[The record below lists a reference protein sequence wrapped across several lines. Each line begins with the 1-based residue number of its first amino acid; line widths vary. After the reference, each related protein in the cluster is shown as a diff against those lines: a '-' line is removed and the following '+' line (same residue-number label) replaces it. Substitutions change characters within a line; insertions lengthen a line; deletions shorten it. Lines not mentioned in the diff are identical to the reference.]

1 MNEIV
6 ETAQALLQQGQTAP
20 TLTFL
25 IDRLSKDRRYAG
37 LVRTL
42 RVVEANY
49 SRTKTQE
56 LKGVLLPQDAQR
68 SYNQTNDAIVGVLD
82 ALLAGKTSLES
93 AEVPVPRNWW
103 PLIGGSVLAGLLL
116 AFGIWYVSGK
126 RQAPQCPDFQ
136 QGVPK
141 VLILPFINAGGSQSG
156 VLADVLVR
164 DRIEAISG
172 RNNFPLSVGI
182 LKQYDAEKEKPGKAE
197 AETLLQRC
205 DANMVI
211 WGTCLQEAGAP
222 PKVDTR
228 FVIDNKI
235 AGSTGFQAFSSLGDL
250 SNKPDQQFRS
260 VDDAVF
266 SLCSWM
272 AFAMQRDSTAMKWQN
287 KVQEKTS
294 DDRQLLSKMQQ

>member
-56 LKGVLLPQDAQR
+56 LRGVLSPQDAQR
-68 SYNQTNDAIVGVLD
+68 SYNQANDAILGVLE
-82 ALLAGKTSLES
+82 LLQTGKTSVEP
-93 AEVPVPRNWW
+93 EKPEPRNWW
-103 PLIGGSVLAGLLL
+103 PLIGGSVLAGVLL
-116 AFGIWYVSGK
+116 ALGIWYVSGHK
-126 RQAPQCPDFQ
+126 DTPQCPDFES
-136 QGVPK
+136 GVPK
-141 VLILPFINAGGSQSG
+141 VLILPFINAGGSQSE

-250 SNKPDQQFRS
+250 SNKPDLQFRS
-260 VDDAVF
+260 IDDAVF

-287 KVQEKTS
+287 KVQEKTL

>member
-56 LKGVLLPQDAQR
+56 LRGVLSPQDAQR
-68 SYNQTNDAIVGVLD
+68 SYNQANDAILGVLE
-82 ALLAGKTSLES
+82 LLQTGKTSLEP
-93 AEVPVPRNWW
+93 EKPEPRNWW
-103 PLIGGSVLAGLLL
+103 PLIGGSVLAGVLL
-116 AFGIWYVSGK
+116 ALGIWYVSGHK
-126 RQAPQCPDFQ
+126 DTPQCPDFES
-136 QGVPK
+136 GVPK
-141 VLILPFINAGGSQSG
+141 VLILPFINAGGSQSE

-250 SNKPDQQFRS
+250 SNKPDLQFRS
-260 VDDAVF
+260 IDDAVF

-287 KVQEKTS
+287 KVQEKTL

>member
-25 IDRLSKDRRYAG
+25 IDRLSKDGRYAG

-56 LKGVLLPQDAQR
+56 LRGVLSPQDAQR
-68 SYNQTNDAIVGVLD
+68 SYNQANDAILGVLE
-82 ALLAGKTSLES
+82 LLQTGKTSLEP
-93 AEVPVPRNWW
+93 EKPEPRNWW
-103 PLIGGSVLAGLLL
+103 PLIGGSVLAGVLL
-116 AFGIWYVSGK
+116 ALGIWYVSGHK
-126 RQAPQCPDFQ
+126 DTPQCPDFES
-136 QGVPK
+136 GVPK
-141 VLILPFINAGGSQSG
+141 VLILPFINAGGSQSE

-250 SNKPDQQFRS
+250 SNKPDLQFRS
-260 VDDAVF
+260 IDDAVF

-287 KVQEKTS
+287 KVQEKTL